1 MGCLGVHFSFPPDRG
16 AELYDGDEAAR
27 AFVAELED
35 EWDEYYLQQTDK
47 AWDAIHR
54 CLSDGTLAW
63 AGGEWP
69 LNGAVLGGEPAYL
82 GTDYIIMFLDHED
95 VTEIAAAL
103 DKVSQPWLRQRFFRI
118 PAHGYWRA
126 VDEDDFDYTWHWFE
140 RMRAFF
146 RKTADEGRDMVFTAN
161 Q

>member
-1 MGCLGVHFSFPPDRG
+1 MGCLGVHFSIPPDRG
-16 AELYDGDEAAR
+16 AELYDGDQAAR
-27 AFVAELED
+27 AFVAGLEE

-63 AGGEWP
+63 GRGEWP
-69 LNGAVLGGEPAYL
+69 LNGAVLGGEPCYL
-82 GTDYIIMFLDHED
+82 GTDYIIASIDDDD

-103 DKVSQPWLRQRFFRI
+103 DQVTQPWLRERFARL
-118 PAHGYWRA
+118 PAHGYA
-126 VDEDDFDYTWHWFE
+126 GLVDEDAFDYTWYWFE
-140 RMRAFF
+140 LMRAFF
-146 RKTADEGRDMVFTAN
+146 RKTADEGRQIVFTAD